1 MNSAVLNIALLAF
14 VIVTWGYSWILM
26 KIGLGYAKPYTF
38 AAWRCGIGAVALLA
52 YVWWKGPKWPTLRK
66 LPDYLAVGF
75 FQTTLLFGL
84 MLLGMERITAGKTSV
99 LLYTMPVWTILIV
112 HFYLKDRLN
121 ASKWA
126 GVALGSLGIL
136 SILGFDVITQQDFT
150 IFTGEIFVIGAAI
163 SWAVANIWM
172 KTRMAGEDIY
182 TVSALQMTLGT
193 ILLLFIAL
201 PHGAL
206 DVRWTPYSI
215 YILLFTGIIAS
226 AVDFTIWFYL
236 IKKLDIHITTFSSM
250 LVPVLG
256 LLFDWLMLG
265 NPLDYGVIAGGIFIL
280 AGIYMVSKK

>member
-1 MNSAVLNIALLAF
+1 MNSAVINIALLAF

-26 KIGLGYAKPYTF
+26 KIGLGYAAPYTF
-38 AAWRCGIGAVALLA
+38 AAWRCGIGAAALLA
-52 YVWWKGPKWPTLRK
+52 YVWWRGFKWPALKK

-75 FQTTLLFGL
+75 FQTALLFGL
-84 MLLGMERITAGKTSV
+84 MLMGMERITAGKTSV

-112 HFYLKDRLN
+112 HFYLKDRLTPR
-121 ASKWA
+121 KWL
-126 GVALGSLGIL
+126 GVAFGSAGIL
-136 SILGFDVITQQDFT
+136 SIMGFDVVMHQDLE
-150 IFTGEIFVIGAAI
+150 IFTGELFVVGAAI

-182 TVSALQMTLGT
+182 SVSALQMTFGT
-193 ILLLFIAL
+193 MMLIFIAL
-201 PHGAL
+201 PHGML
-206 DVRWTPYSI
+206 NVEWTAYSI

-236 IKKLDIHITTFSSM
+236 IKKLDINITTFSSM

-256 LLFDWLMLG
+256 LFFDWLMLG
-265 NPLDYGVIAGGIFIL
+265 NPLDVGVIAGGILIL